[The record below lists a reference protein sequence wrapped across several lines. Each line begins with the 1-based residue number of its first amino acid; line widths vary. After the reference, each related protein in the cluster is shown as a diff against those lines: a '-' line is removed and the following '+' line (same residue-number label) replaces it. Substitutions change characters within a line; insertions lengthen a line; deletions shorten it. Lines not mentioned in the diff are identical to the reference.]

1 MKNLRRMEMAKGVK
15 REKAE
20 EREGH
25 GESSHITTGV
35 TKGSVLQVG
44 TVIELNRNAISPD
57 AKGAKPVR

>member
-1 MKNLRRMEMAKGVK
+1 MAKGVK

-35 TKGSVLQVG
+35 TKGVVLQVG
-44 TVIELNRNAISPD
+44 TVIELNRTATSPD
-57 AKGAKPVR
+57 SKSGHAGGGEV